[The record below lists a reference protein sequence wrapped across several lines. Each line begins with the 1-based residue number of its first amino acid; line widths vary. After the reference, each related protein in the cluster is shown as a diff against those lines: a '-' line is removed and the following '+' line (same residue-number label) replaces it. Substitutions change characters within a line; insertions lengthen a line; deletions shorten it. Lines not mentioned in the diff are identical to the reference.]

1 MFDVFETIAKLAA
14 VHSPAGFET
23 PITEVLIE
31 LATPY
36 ADEIRV
42 DALGNLI
49 VYRKADAV
57 QDGDYAPKKVMLS
70 AHMDSIGMIV
80 THIDENGFI
89 RFSNIGGLSPATIL
103 NIPVKF
109 ANGTRG
115 VVAKDGKVEIK
126 DLKINDLYID
136 IGAGS
141 KEEAQKYVSV
151 ADVAVFASETYRVG
165 QTRIVS
171 PYMDDRIACVVLLKV
186 LESIRDSKNDLYFVF
201 SSQEEVGIR
210 GAKTAAFSIEPDVG
224 LAVDVTSTGDTP
236 DMKVPMECSI
246 GKGAAIKVMDASLI
260 CSPKIVRTLESIAK
274 EYEIKHQF
282 EVLQHGGTDAGAI
295 QLARAGAHV
304 GAVSIPTRY
313 IHSPQEM
320 CDEEDVKAACA
331 LIGLFVANE
340 LEL

>member
-1 MFDVFETIAKLAA
+1 MRTDLLDSQISEVYLSYYPQ
-14 VHSPAGFET
+14 HSCK
-23 PITEVLIE
+23 V
-31 LATPY
+31 
-36 ADEIRV
+36 
-42 DALGNLI
+42 
-49 VYRKADAV
+49 RKWN
-57 QDGDYAPKKVMLS
+57 K
-70 AHMDSIGMIV
+70 
-80 THIDENGFI
+80 
-89 RFSNIGGLSPATIL
+89 
-103 NIPVKF
+103 
-109 ANGTRG
+109 G

-260 CSPKIVRTLESIAK
+260 CSPKIVRT
-274 EYEIKHQF
+274 
-282 EVLQHGGTDAGAI
+282 
-295 QLARAGAHV
+295 
-304 GAVSIPTRY
+304 
-313 IHSPQEM
+313 
-320 CDEEDVKAACA
+320 
-331 LIGLFVANE
+331 
-340 LEL
+340 